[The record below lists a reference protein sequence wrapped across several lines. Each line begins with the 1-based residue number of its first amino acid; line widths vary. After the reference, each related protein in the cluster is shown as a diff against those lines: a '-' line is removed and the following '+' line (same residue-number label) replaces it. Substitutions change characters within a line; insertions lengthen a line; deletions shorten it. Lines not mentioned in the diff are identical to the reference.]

1 MEPVSRSL
9 LLQLGPATLE
19 AERGQLIWSCPL
31 AQESVPP
38 LAEALA
44 SRLDC
49 RLGAMTEGAD
59 RLYWPLE
66 FEGVALRLQF
76 EALCE
81 SLWIQ
86 PEHPDRESLAV
97 VAFLATLE
105 SRR

>member
-19 AERGQLIWSCPL
+19 AEHGRLIWPCPL
-31 AQESVPP
+31 DQESMPP
-38 LAEALA
+38 LAAALA
-44 SRLDC
+44 ARLDC
-49 RLGAMTEGAD
+49 RLGTMVEGAD

-66 FEGVALRLQF
+66 FEGVSLRLHY

-86 PEHPDRESLAV
+86 PERPDAESQAV

-105 SRR
+105 RRS